1 MRSEVEIKMITNASR
16 ILKLSAQY
24 KNLPYDE
31 ELTKESNFAVI
42 YRTNV
47 FEKQTKTNFSLR
59 KKLFP

>member
-1 MRSEVEIKMITNASR
+1 MITNASR